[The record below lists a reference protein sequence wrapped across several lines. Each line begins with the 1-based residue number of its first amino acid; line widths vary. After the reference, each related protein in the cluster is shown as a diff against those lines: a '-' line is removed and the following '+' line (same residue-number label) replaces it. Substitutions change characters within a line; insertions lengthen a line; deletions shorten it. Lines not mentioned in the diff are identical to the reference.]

1 MCQVLIHINDED
13 LIIDPLSLCERVNN
27 QRGFTYVQHVDLRGN
42 AAILS
47 EYLGNCGSSM
57 TPSPDGKWLAFTDW
71 AMTGNVWV
79 AEAFLSTLG
88 DESVPDCQFEMAPA
102 MYFNEGLSAPSD
114 HACTMTT
121 TLLKPTSRGCVTL
134 RSARPD
140 AKPRINHNYLTT
152 TQDRATII
160 ASVRLAMDL
169 FAQPTL
175 SKVKRTPFSVPA
187 SEAESD
193 IVVFIE
199 QQMGT
204 NYHPTCTC
212 AMGRVVDSDLRVFGT
227 DGLRVVDA
235 SVMPSIVRGNT
246 NAAVI
251 AIAEKATD
259 TLQGNGPVE
268 AQHQIQA
275 RTV

>member
-1 MCQVLIHINDED
+1 
-13 LIIDPLSLCERVNN
+13 
-27 QRGFTYVQHVDLRGN
+27 VQHVDLRGK

-102 MYFNEGLSAPSD
+102 IYFNEGLSAPSD

-175 SKVKRTPFSVPA
+175 SRSSARPSPFPHPKRS
-187 SEAESD
+187 
-193 IVVFIE
+193 
-199 QQMGT
+199 
-204 NYHPTCTC
+204 PTSLYLLSS
-212 AMGRVVDSDLRVFGT
+212 RW
-227 DGLRVVDA
+227 
-235 SVMPSIVRGNT
+235 
-246 NAAVI
+246 
-251 AIAEKATD
+251 
-259 TLQGNGPVE
+259 
-268 AQHQIQA
+268 A
-275 RTV
+275 RTIILRALARWAASSTLIYGFSAPQGCV